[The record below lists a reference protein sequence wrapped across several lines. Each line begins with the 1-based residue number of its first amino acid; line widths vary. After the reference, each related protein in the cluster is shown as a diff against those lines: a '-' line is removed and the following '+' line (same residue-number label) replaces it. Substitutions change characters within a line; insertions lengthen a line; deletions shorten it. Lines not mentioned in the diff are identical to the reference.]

1 MSSHLF
7 ALSRTLLALAI
18 GLSLATPAFAGTTT
32 AATTPKHAG
41 TGHPT
46 AASTGT
52 ETPSGSGGDSPSAQS
67 TGNGDPT
74 RLHGVVVIGQR
85 YLPDYNVRS
94 TRSATRTNTALLNIP
109 QAATVVT
116 DKLVA
121 DQAMTSFG
129 DAFRYMPGIGTAQGE
144 GNRDTPV
151 MRGISTTGDF
161 YVDGIR
167 DDVQYF
173 RDMYNL
179 DRVEALKGP
188 NALTF
193 GRGGS
198 GGVINR
204 ITRVADGMDHHS
216 GTAQFGSGL
225 RRRGTID
232 YGTGIGDRAGFR
244 VNAVYEDSDSFRD
257 DATLKRYGIN
267 PTFNVDFGSAT
278 SLLLSYE
285 RFHDKRTA
293 DRGVPSYL
301 GRPVATDPSTF
312 FGNPELSFSEAD
324 VNAFDATLQHAFT
337 EQLSLRNHLRWAD
350 YDKLY
355 QNVFPGAVSADGA
368 TVTLGAYS
376 HATRRTNLFNQTDLV
391 LETQAAGMRHTLL
404 LGSELGYQSND
415 NFRMTGYFAPGTNV
429 VPVAAPNVDAA
440 VDFRQ
445 SASDAD
451 NHTTARITAVYLQ
464 DQIEFS
470 PHWQA
475 IIGLRYDDFRVD
487 LRNNRNGQVFRSA
500 DHMLSPRAGL
510 IFKPNA
516 DVSIYASYS
525 RAFQPRS
532 GDQLASLTASNAALR
547 PESFSNR
554 EIGAKW
560 DIRRDLQA
568 SIAVYR
574 LDRGNVAIVDPNDA
588 TRMLLVDGQNTRG
601 VELGLAGRIT
611 DAWQVMGGYAWQTG
625 EITTTQSATILKG
638 NRLAQLPRHSAS
650 LWNRYDFTPRFGAG
664 LGIVYRGALYA
675 NVDNRVTLPAFTRI
689 DAALYWS
696 ITQDM
701 EVQLN
706 VENLGN
712 VRYFS
717 SAHSNNN
724 ISPGAPRSAWVS
736 INYRY

>member
-1 MSSHLF
+1 MSSHPC
-7 ALSRTLLALAI
+7 ALSRAILTLGIGLGLSTPALAGTHPI
-18 GLSLATPAFAGTTT
+18 AATPGHDSADRSQTDHPLTAKASADTEDPAVPQTTR
-32 AATTPKHAG
+32 
-41 TGHPT
+41 
-46 AASTGT
+46 S
-52 ETPSGSGGDSPSAQS
+52 
-67 TGNGDPT
+67 GDPT
-74 RLHGVVVIGQR
+74 QLDGVVVIGQR
-85 YLPDYNVRS
+85 YLPDYNVRN
-94 TRSATRTNTALLNIP
+94 TRGATRTDTALLNVP
-109 QAATVVT
+109 QAVTVVT

-121 DQAMTSFG
+121 DQAMHSLG
-129 DAFRYMPGIGTAQGE
+129 DAFRYMPGIGTGQGE

-179 DRVEALKGP
+179 DRIEALKGP
-188 NALTF
+188 NALAF

-204 ITRVADGMDHHS
+204 ITRAADGMEHHS

-225 RRRGTID
+225 RRRGTLD
-232 YGTGIGDRAGFR
+232 YGVGIGDSAGFR
-244 VNAVYEDSDSFRD
+244 VNAVYENSDSFRD
-257 DATLKRYGIN
+257 DVFLRRYGIN
-267 PTFNVDFGSAT
+267 PTFNLDLGAST

-285 RFHDKRTA
+285 RFHDNRTA
-293 DRGVPSYL
+293 DRGVPSFQ
-301 GRPVATDPSTF
+301 GRPVDTAPSTF
-312 FGNPELSFSEAD
+312 FGNPDASFATAD

-337 EQLSLRNHLRWAD
+337 ENLSLRNHLRWAD

-355 QNVFPGAVSADGA
+355 QNVFPRAVDASGT
-368 TVTLGAYS
+368 TVTLSAYN
-376 HATRRTNLFNQTDLV
+376 HATRRTNVFNQTDLV
-391 LETQAAGMRHTLL
+391 WETTGMGMRHTVL
-404 LGSELGYQSND
+404 LGGELGYQAND

-429 VPVAAPNVDAA
+429 VPLASPNVDAS
-440 VDFRQ
+440 VEFRQ
-445 SASDAD
+445 SATDAD
-451 NHTTARITAVYLQ
+451 NHTTARIGAVYLQ

-475 IIGLRYDDFRVD
+475 IVGLRYDDFRVD

-532 GDQLASLTASNAALR
+532 GDQLASLSASNAALK
-547 PESFSNR
+547 PESFRNR

-574 LDRGNVAIVDPNDA
+574 LDRGNVAIVDPDDA

-625 EITTTQSATILKG
+625 EITTTQSATIRKG

-650 LWNRYDFTPRFGAG
+650 LWNRYDFTPHFGAG
-664 LGIVYRGALYA
+664 LGIVYRGALFA
-675 NVDNRVTLPAFTRI
+675 NVDNQVTLPAFTRV
-689 DAALYWS
+689 DAALYW
-696 ITQDM
+696 TVTPAM

-706 VENLGN
+706 IENLGN
-712 VRYFS
+712 VRYFA

-724 ISPGAPRSAWVS
+724 ISPGAPRSAWVTV
-736 INYRY
+736 NYRY